1 EQIKILARSGNNITD
16 CARGFNGTAV
26 ASHTDGT
33 SVRHCSSGVCNT
45 PIGTGWTS
53 WTQGID
59 ADTRY
64 VAGSLPTSTFKTC
77 VNNAYEAG
85 RGYCPVFNWEKTST
99 VSLDLS
105 ELGFSNDDTYAI
117 WDSQYFTPWTI
128 ESAITT
134 GTYDGH
140 PVTVPFSTLTKTTAP

>member
-1 EQIKILARSGNNITD
+1 
-16 CARGFNGTAV
+16 
-26 ASHTDGT
+26 
-33 SVRHCSSGVCNT
+33 
-45 PIGTGWTS
+45 
-53 WTQGID
+53 
-59 ADTRY
+59 
-64 VAGSLPTSTFKTC
+64 
-77 VNNAYEAG
+77 
-85 RGYCPVFNWEKTST
+85 CPVFNWEKTST

-140 PVTVPFSTLTKTTAP
+140 PVTVPFSTLTKTTAPIGSSFTPGNLTQNADAKFTTYIVRKTGSRH